1 MIDRV
6 AKIALALGAGL
17 LTGRALIEIFGN
29 KNMHNCSD
37 DVLAY
42 HDDEVTLPQKERD
55 DMRDRRNANRDR
67 LKNGLKKAGKPAP
80 LEFKSQG
87 SYAMKTMT
95 RHPAKD
101 YDIDDGV
108 YFAKEDLNGARGAE
122 MSALDARQMVRDAV
136 DDGSFKKA
144 PEVRKNCV
152 RVYYDAGYHV
162 DIPVYR
168 RVVTKDFLG
177 QESVHYELAS
187 VDWKRSDARD
197 VTKWFEDENTKQSP
211 DTTNGRQLRRM
222 TRDIKKF
229 TKSRSSW
236 ENQILSGF
244 GITKLVTE
252 CYKADA
258 AREDRALH
266 DTMKAIRDRLN
277 WNLVVDHPCTEG
289 DTITNGADD
298 PKARFLRDKLSD
310 ALTWLEPLFETD
322 CTREK
327 ALKCWDKVF
336 NTTYFS
342 DRLGTEKKAAA
353 AALGAPAILTSG
365 LLKQAAAAPDAQ
377 AAVRKEGGG
386 RYA

>member
-1 MIDRV
+1 MIDGA

-17 LTGRALIEIFGN
+17 LMGRAVIEVLRN
-29 KNMHNCSD
+29 EDMHDCSD
-37 DVLAY
+37 DVQAY
-42 HDDEVTLPQKERD
+42 HDDEVTLPQKEQN
-55 DMRDRRNANRDR
+55 DMRDRRDANRDR
-67 LKNGLKKAGKPAP
+67 LKNGLKEAGKPTP
-80 LEFKSQG
+80 LEFRSQG
-87 SYAMKTMT
+87 SYAMRTMT
-95 RHPAKD
+95 CHPEKA
-101 YDIDDGV
+101 YDIDDGA
-108 YFAKEDLNGARGAE
+108 YFAKEDLKGPRGAD
-122 MSALDARQMVRDAV
+122 MTALEARQMVRDAV

-177 QESVHYELAS
+177 QETVHYELAS
-187 VDWKRSDARD
+187 TDWKRSDARE
-197 VTKWFEDENTKQSP
+197 VTKWFEAENTKQSP

-229 TKSRSSW
+229 AKSRSSW

-252 CYKADA
+252 CYRKDA
-258 AREDRALH
+258 AREDQALY

-277 WNLVVDHPCTEG
+277 WNLVVQHPCTQG
-289 DTITNGADD
+289 DTITNGTDD

-310 ALTWLEPLFETD
+310 ALTWLEPLFEAN
-322 CTREK
+322 CRREK
-327 ALKCWDKVF
+327 ALTCWDKVF

-342 DRLGTEKKAAA
+342 GRLETDKKATAA
-353 AALGAPAILTSG
+353 AIGAPAILTSG
-365 LLKQAAAAPDAQ
+365 LLKDAAAAPAAQ
-377 AAVRKEGGG
+377 TAVRKEGGG